1 MAAAASSCI
10 SRPPCR
16 PEQPA
21 IHGCGSHHGHGPQ
34 RQPAAPEAASVV
46 HGTAASGSVQLL
58 SCPANVAAA
67 AVVCHTDSC
76 CWAGQPRSTRA
87 SRLASRRRVDAN
99 TAVAPMLT
107 AAATDAPRP
116 AGTLAHYR
124 NWAAQLQAR
133 YQLFNPDAA
142 RPAKRV

>member
-1 MAAAASSCI
+1 
-10 SRPPCR
+10 
-16 PEQPA
+16 
-21 IHGCGSHHGHGPQ
+21 
-34 RQPAAPEAASVV
+34 
-46 HGTAASGSVQLL
+46 
-58 SCPANVAAA
+58 
-67 AVVCHTDSC
+67 
-76 CWAGQPRSTRA
+76 
-87 SRLASRRRVDAN
+87 
-99 TAVAPMLT
+99 MLT